1 MGEAENKNIK
11 IIIQNIKST
20 QVTLSFILWVT
31 FYDTGRFFQILVHF
45 RLETCQIVDQID
57 CSRV

>member
-31 FYDTGRFFQILVHF
+31 FYDTGRFFSNGWLNELGSWI
-45 RLETCQIVDQID
+45 T
-57 CSRV
+57 